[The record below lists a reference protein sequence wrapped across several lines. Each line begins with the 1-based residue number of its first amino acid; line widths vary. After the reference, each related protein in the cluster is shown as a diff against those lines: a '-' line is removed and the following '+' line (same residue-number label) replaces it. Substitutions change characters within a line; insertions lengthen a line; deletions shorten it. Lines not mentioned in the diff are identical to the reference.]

1 MATYIVDSKDNYS
14 NYYGVGKMWSLN
26 ASADTFYKDED
37 AKKYGYM
44 SNIITAKGDE
54 QLEAVSFY
62 TTDVNT
68 QYEITIY
75 TGTDKENPV
84 SGSIAS
90 AVLRER
96 RNIPVIIQWSLTR
109 RSHLKAEK
117 IFR

>member
-1 MATYIVDSKDNYS
+1 
-14 NYYGVGKMWSLN
+14 
-26 ASADTFYKDED
+26 
-37 AKKYGYM
+37 M
-44 SNIITAKGDE
+44 SNIFTAKGDE

-90 AVLRER
+90 SGLTGTEKYPGYHTVELDKAVALKSGE
-96 RNIPVIIQWSLTR
+96 NFSIVVKLTNPQYEYP
-109 RSHLKAEK
+109 LPIET
-117 IFR
+117 

>member
-44 SNIITAKGDE
+44 SNIFTAKGDE

-68 QYEITIY
+68 QYEITVY
-75 TGTDKENPV
+75 TGTDKENPI
-84 SGSIAS
+84 SGNIAS
-90 AVLRER
+90 RGVTGTEKYPGYHTVELDKAVA
-96 RNIPVIIQWSLTR
+96 
-109 RSHLKAEK
+109 LKSGE